1 MKRFIL
7 KTLLLILPIVIL
19 AVVMEYSLRRI
30 PNDYVYKKNYLDQHA
45 GEIQVLLLGASHA
58 YFGLNPVYFSQNTF
72 NASHISQSLDLDFA
86 IFNKYQSNLD
96 SLKIIVL
103 PMSYVT
109 LWSNLANSEE
119 DWRLKNYTLYY
130 GIEGKSLK
138 NYSELLSNK
147 FSINLSR
154 LYEYYFQNKTE
165 ITSSELGWG
174 TTFKSENA
182 VDLQESG
189 KIAAKRHTNNDIF
202 SEETIKIFEE
212 NLKILNSFS
221 VFCNQR
227 NIKLIF
233 LATPTYYTFRE
244 NLNAE
249 QLNKTV
255 ETMNN
260 FVKNHS
266 NTYYFNWMD
275 DPDFV
280 AKDFYDA
287 DHLNEIGA
295 EKLSKKLAQEI
306 DSLETLNSR

>member
-7 KTLLLILPIVIL
+7 KTVLLILPIVIL
-19 AVVMEYSLRRI
+19 AVVMEYSLRQI
-30 PNDYVYKKNYLDQHA
+30 PNDYVHKKNYLDRHA
-45 GEIQVLLLGASHA
+45 GEIQVLLLGASYA
-58 YFGLNPVYFSQNTF
+58 YFGLNPVYFLQNTF
-72 NASHISQSLDLDFA
+72 NASHISQSLDMDLA
-86 IFNKYQSNLD
+86 IFNKYRNNMD
-96 SLKIIVL
+96 SLKVVVL

-109 LWSNLANSEE
+109 LWSNLASGEE
-119 DWRLKNYTLYY
+119 NWRLKNYTLYY
-130 GIEGKSLK
+130 GIEGKFPE

-147 FSINLSR
+147 FSINLRR
-154 LYEYYFQNKTE
+154 LYEYYFQNKSE
-165 ITSSELGWG
+165 ITSSKLGWG
-174 TTFKSENA
+174 TTFKSGNA

-189 KIAAKRHTNNDIF
+189 KIAAQKHTSNDIF

-221 VFCNQR
+221 AFCNQR

-233 LATPTYYTFRE
+233 LAPPAYYTYRE

-255 ETMNN
+255 ETMNH
-260 FVKNHS
+260 FVKNHP

-275 DPDFV
+275 NPDFV

-295 EKLSKKLAQEI
+295 EKLSKKLAREI
-306 DSLETLNSR
+306 DSLEILKK